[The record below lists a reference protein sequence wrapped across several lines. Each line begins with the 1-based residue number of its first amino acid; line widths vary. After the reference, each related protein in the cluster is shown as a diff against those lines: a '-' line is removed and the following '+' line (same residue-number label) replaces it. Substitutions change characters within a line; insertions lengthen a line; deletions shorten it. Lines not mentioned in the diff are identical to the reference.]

1 MESTPIHSP
10 DTSDPYQGVGDLDT
24 GEPGTSSVPQ
34 LLRLIRTN
42 LLSHTDV
49 LTESHDRIKPS
60 VSTVM
65 GSFETK
71 RLKPKSLWPWI
82 KNNLPSIHALI
93 APERDDDEQEK
104 DSKAELKSELVA
116 RADGTLACVNIRTF

>member
-1 MESTPIHSP
+1 MESTPINSP
-10 DTSDPYQGVGDLDT
+10 DASDPSQGVGDQDT

-49 LTESHDRIKPS
+49 LTQSHDRIKPS

-65 GSFETK
+65 GSFETE

-82 KNNLPSIHALI
+82 RNNLTSLHTLI
-93 APERDDDEQEK
+93 ASDKGDDEHEK
-104 DSKAELKSELVA
+104 DSKNELKSELVA
-116 RADGTLACVNIRTF
+116 LI